1 MHPGPQSRN
10 RELPRPGLLARVRNR
25 LAIVADVR
33 GDSGEG
39 VTEQLV
45 DLSYVDQFLPA
56 TDSVIWSLEPSANV
70 IPPEGLP
77 KVLESSPMRQVDF
90 EALKRAVRWGALN
103 CYWSESLPDSPIV
116 APFLGGVQ
124 VEDYQLIPLAKALA
138 MPRVTLALFDDVGL
152 GKTVEAGLVIGELIR
167 RRRIRRILVLCPAW
181 LRKQWQDELESKF
194 GLDFTLVDR
203 DSTSQLRRQ
212 LGMETNP
219 WTTHPRAIAS
229 YHYLKQEDVLSEF
242 LLASQS
248 GGPNSTTLP
257 WDLLII
263 DEVHNCMPAAH
274 GRDSDLAQMLERIGK
289 LFEHKVFL
297 SATPHNGFTQSFTGL
312 LSLLDPVRFTQKDSI
327 TAVERKRVGEV
338 VVRRLKKDINKLD
351 EEGGK
356 KPRFVERILQPALVL
371 DFQPA
376 ELALIK
382 AFEGFRT
389 EFKRVVG
396 SSQDAATRVAGNFV
410 IEVLSK
416 RLLSCPYTFAVSW
429 SRFRQGLETED
440 EASSQAVRLA
450 ANEAKS
456 ETDRDDE
463 YESKLNSATRLAGA
477 WSKRDQARLR
487 PSIELLEDALKE
499 LGIDPAAEHLA
510 NPRSDA
516 RLEALLKLIKEDI
529 RGGNWETGE
538 RLIIFT
544 EYRTTLDYILRRV
557 NEAFPKE
564 PEGRF
569 LQLYGGM
576 ADSQRESI
584 KAAFNDPR
592 SDVRVLFATDA
603 ASEGANL
610 QETARMVLHY
620 DFPWNPSRVDQR
632 NGRLDRH
639 GQSRDVLV
647 YHFTSDSDSDL
658 RFLHRLFVKLETI
671 REELGSMGKLFDE
684 AIQQRFLMPEK
695 GTTLTLF
702 GEEEVIAE
710 LDKKTEVARR
720 KQRADLESTTE
731 DGKAEQAALQHF
743 REVID
748 LNADTLRETLE
759 VAVAT
764 SGESFEFIGP
774 EPVNRYRM
782 SSVPTEFRHAINST
796 LRRRSNEGTGPLLS
810 VQFAAE
816 DQLVQIAGRNVH
828 RPGKDTALLHLGHP
842 FVRQALQALSVC
854 RFPGAKRHGIV
865 SRWTVTQGKLDPGVQ
880 AVISVC
886 VEELA
891 VNRLRETFHQWVSV
905 LRFPVKDGDLA
916 PKLEYITPAEERNSA
931 VPAPERASD
940 AKAIWA
946 EIEDQVQ
953 AAIRKYARDLNA
965 KLTDQLQKERK
976 KAERH
981 QTILIEERKE
991 ALARQLSRDLSS
1003 KRKELEE
1010 LQAQLQAMT
1019 LFSEIDDSIKL
1030 EEDRVKEAMEAER
1043 SQLQEAVKFLESE
1056 HKRMM
1061 EHVIPGRYDLVD
1073 AALVYPISVEI
1084 RLAEVRP

>member
-1 MHPGPQSRN
+1 MTSRPDS
-10 RELPRPGLLARVRNR
+10 RTHELPRPGLLARVRNR

-33 GDSGEG
+33 DGSSEG
-39 VTEQLV
+39 VSEQLV
-45 DLSYVDQFLPA
+45 DVSYVDQFLPPA
-56 TDSVIWSLEPSANV
+56 DSVIWSLEPSAIV
-70 IPPEGLP
+70 IAPDGLP

-90 EALKRAVRWGALN
+90 EAIKRAVRWGALN

-181 LRKQWQDELESKF
+181 LRRQWQEELESKF

-203 DSTSQLRRQ
+203 DSTTQLRRH

-219 WTTHPRAIAS
+219 WTTQPRVIAS

-248 GGPNSTTLP
+248 GGPNFTTLP

-263 DEVHNCMPAAH
+263 DEVHNCMPAAN
-274 GRDSDLAQMLERIGK
+274 GKDSDLALMLERIGR

-312 LSLLDPVRFTQKDSI
+312 LSLLDPVRFTKKDSI
-327 TAVERKRVGEV
+327 TAVERKRVSEV
-338 VVRRLKKDINKLD
+338 VVRRLKKDINKQD

-356 KPRFVERILQPALVL
+356 RPRFVERILQPALVL
-371 DFQPA
+371 DFQRD
-376 ELALIK
+376 ELTLIK

-396 SSQDAATRVAGNFV
+396 NSQDAGTRIAGNFV

-416 RLLSCPYTFAVSW
+416 RLLSCPFTFAVSW
-429 SRFRQGLETED
+429 SRFRQGMGTED
-440 EASSQAVRLA
+440 EASSQAVSLA
-450 ANEAKS
+450 AIEAKS

-463 YESKLNSATRLAGA
+463 FESKLNSAIRLAGA
-477 WSKRDQARLR
+477 WSKRDLARLQ
-487 PSIELLEDALKE
+487 PSIEALESALKGLGLDASCDE
-499 LGIDPAAEHLA
+499 LS

-516 RLEALLKLIKEDI
+516 RLKALLKLIKEDI
-529 RGGNWETGE
+529 SAGNWTTGE

-544 EYRTTLDYILRRV
+544 EYRTTLDYLLRRIK
-557 NEAFPKE
+557 ETFPNE

-584 KAAFNDPR
+584 KAAFNDPN

-610 QETARMVLHY
+610 QETARMVLHF

-658 RFLHRLFVKLETI
+658 RFLHRLFLKLETI

-684 AIQQRFLMPEK
+684 AIQHRFLLPEK
-695 GTTLTLF
+695 ATTLKLF
-702 GEEEVIAE
+702 GEDEVIAE

-720 KQRADLESTTE
+720 KQRADLESTAE

-782 SSVPTEFRHAINST
+782 STVPNEFRHSINST
-796 LRRRSNEGTGPLLS
+796 LRRRSSQGTGPLLS
-810 VQFAAE
+810 VQFAPE

-828 RPGKDTALLHLGHP
+828 RPAKDTALLHLGHP
-842 FVRQALQALSVC
+842 FVRQALQSLSVC
-854 RFPGAKRHGIV
+854 RFPGAKRHGVV

-891 VNRLRETFHQWVSV
+891 VNKLKETFHQWVNV
-905 LRFPVKDGDLA
+905 LRFPVKDGELGS
-916 PKLEYITPAEERNSA
+916 KLEFITPAEERNSA
-931 VPAPERASD
+931 IPAPERAAD
-940 AKAIWA
+940 AKTVWA
-946 EIEDQVQ
+946 EIEDDVQ
-953 AAIRKYARDLNA
+953 SAIRKYAKDLNS
-965 KLTDQLQKERK
+965 KLVEQLRKERK

-981 QTILIEERKE
+981 QTTLIEERKE
-991 ALARQLSRDLSS
+991 ALAKQLSRDLGA

-1010 LQAQLQAMT
+1010 LQAQLQTMT
-1019 LFSEIDDSIKL
+1019 LFSEIDESIRI
-1030 EEDRVKEAMEAER
+1030 EEERVKEAIEAER
-1043 SQLQEAVKFLESE
+1043 SRLREAIQFLESE
-1056 HKRMM
+1056 HERMM
-1061 EHVIPGRYDLVD
+1061 EHVIPSRYDLVD
-1073 AALVYPISVEI
+1073 SALVYPVSVEI
-1084 RLAEVRP
+1084 RLAEVDS